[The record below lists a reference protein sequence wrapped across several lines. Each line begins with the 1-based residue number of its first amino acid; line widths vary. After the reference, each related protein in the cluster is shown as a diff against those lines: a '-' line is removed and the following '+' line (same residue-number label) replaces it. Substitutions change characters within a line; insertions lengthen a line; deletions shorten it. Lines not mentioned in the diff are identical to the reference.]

1 VLQLVGH
8 GLRSPEIA
16 TALGLSRRTVDAHV
30 RAAMRKLGAATRV
43 EAAAS
48 TRRVDEHEPPILL
61 DDEVALLRL
70 LADGNTVA
78 GAALLLGVSR
88 RTATRRLQALRE
100 RIGVRTNA
108 EAALLVRRCP

>member
-16 TALGLSRRTVDAHV
+16 AALGLSRRTVDAHV

-78 GAALLLGVSR
+78 GASLLLGVSR
-88 RTATRRLQALRE
+88 RATRRLPALRE

>member
-78 GAALLLGVSR
+78 GASLLLGVSR
-88 RTATRRLQALRE
+88 RATRRLPALRE